1 MLAEVIGNCLFVKC
15 RYDNVSRA
23 EAVAEELPGSTL
35 QQLLQMEGA
44 AALAKAKH
52 FLSGRVHEVTMRR
65 LVAASEAEEALSHL
79 QVSIDCQEHIRPDAV
94 MLKKAWALE
103 NKGDLTQSAQV
114 ADMPKYTALNL
125 YQASESLLLTL
136 VGPQNQSVRE
146 VQHEKAALTGV
157 RLTGEQRIS

>member
-1 MLAEVIGNCLFVKC
+1 
-15 RYDNVSRA
+15 
-23 EAVAEELPGSTL
+23 
-35 QQLLQMEGA
+35 
-44 AALAKAKH
+44 
-52 FLSGRVHEVTMRR
+52 
-65 LVAASEAEEALSHL
+65 
-79 QVSIDCQEHIRPDAV
+79 

-103 NKGDLTQSAQV
+103 NKGDLMQSAQV